1 MPRAARDVC
10 TVTAPSCSVRGARR
24 YVTLVER
31 GRIVEPSSVMV
42 DSFTRFL
49 TAFLYSSWCR
59 RRHLWSQNILPV
71 VAVERATN
79 KLGGPPN
86 VWS

>member
-59 RRHLWSQNILPV
+59 RRHLWSQSITCASL
-71 VAVERATN
+71 ASQ
-79 KLGGPPN
+79 LGPGTQDCR
-86 VWS
+86 

>member
-59 RRHLWSQNILPV
+59 RRHLWSHVPRKICSS
-71 VAVERATN
+71 VARQVQFIRI
-79 KLGGPPN
+79 P
-86 VWS
+86 

>member
-10 TVTAPSCSVRGARR
+10 TVTSPSCSVRGARR

-31 GRIVEPSSVMV
+31 GRIVEPSNVMV

-59 RRHLWSQNILPV
+59 RRHLWSHTCM
-71 VAVERATN
+71 RTN
-79 KLGGPPN
+79 LC
-86 VWS
+86 VSLCVQAFA

>member
-1 MPRAARDVC
+1 MPRAVRDVC
-10 TVTAPSCSVRGARR
+10 TVTAPSCSVRGGRR

-31 GRIVEPSSVMV
+31 GRIVEPSNVMV

-59 RRHLWSQNILPV
+59 RRHLWSHRKALLPS
-71 VAVERATN
+71 N
-79 KLGGPPN
+79 Y
-86 VWS
+86 

>member
-31 GRIVEPSSVMV
+31 GRIVEPSNVMV
-42 DSFTRFL
+42 D
-49 TAFLYSSWCR
+49 LYSLFDR
-59 RRHLWSQNILPV
+59 FPILQLVPQ
-71 VAVERATN
+71 AAPLE
-79 KLGGPPN
+79 
-86 VWS
+86 S